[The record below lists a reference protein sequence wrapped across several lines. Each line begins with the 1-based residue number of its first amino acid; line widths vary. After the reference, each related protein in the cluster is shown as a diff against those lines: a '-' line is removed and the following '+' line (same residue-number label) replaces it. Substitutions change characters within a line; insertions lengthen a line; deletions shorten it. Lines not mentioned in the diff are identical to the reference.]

1 MREQKI
7 TSLEISVTQIVQALS
22 VIVITGVASWFGS
35 EFKDLVDK
43 VDWTTSKIENVML
56 RVEILE
62 RNHQKLETQVS
73 QDGKN
78 IQQLEVD
85 SARRDR

>member
-35 EFKDLVDK
+35 EFKDLVEK

-56 RVEILE
+56 RVERLE
-62 RNHQKLETQVS
+62 KDHQQMEIRVTADEKIIRELE
-73 QDGKN
+73 
-78 IQQLEVD
+78 LD
-85 SARRDR
+85 SARRPQ